1 VRWIKHSTVAHSD
14 AKIKRLIM
22 DHGMAAYGLYWYCL
36 ELIGKDVCDSKLTFE
51 LEDDSELLAH
61 ATGMT
66 REHVESAMRCM
77 VDLGLFE
84 NIEGKIACISMLNWI
99 DQSMF
104 KAGGPRERFQQT
116 KYFLIYQHN
125 WATSDT
131 AGTCTVHVPYKDG
144 TCITGQDRT
153 EQINHM
159 SPSDDGNAPKK
170 AKNIPYEKIR
180 GLWNEICVPA
190 GLSECKVL
198 NAARK
203 GNIRQRHTGPII
215 KQSLEEWREYFEAIT
230 KSDFLMGRVDGQRWR
245 CDFDFAVSDR
255 GMTRT
260 LEGKYHG

>member
-104 KAGGPRERFQQT
+104 KAGGRVNGSSRPRITCLIRTIWPHQT
-116 KYFLIYQHN
+116 RQ
-125 WATSDT
+125 
-131 AGTCTVHVPYKDG
+131 VHVPYMY
-144 TCITGQDRT
+144 R
-153 EQINHM
+153 
-159 SPSDDGNAPKK
+159 
-170 AKNIPYEKIR
+170 
-180 GLWNEICVPA
+180 
-190 GLSECKVL
+190 
-198 NAARK
+198 
-203 GNIRQRHTGPII
+203 
-215 KQSLEEWREYFEAIT
+215 
-230 KSDFLMGRVDGQRWR
+230 
-245 CDFDFAVSDR
+245 
-255 GMTRT
+255 TRT
-260 LEGKYHG
+260 VHA